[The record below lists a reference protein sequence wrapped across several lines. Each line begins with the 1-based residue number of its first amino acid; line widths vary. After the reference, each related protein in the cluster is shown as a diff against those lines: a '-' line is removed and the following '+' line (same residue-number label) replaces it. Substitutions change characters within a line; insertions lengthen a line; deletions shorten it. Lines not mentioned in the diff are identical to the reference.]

1 MPKKITPKNLV
12 LPDISRYFL
21 IVAVVGVT
29 ILLFWAISP
38 FFSVLIYAVL
48 LTVIFSPVYTFFI
61 KLFRGHSSWAAFVST
76 ILLAII
82 ILLPLSLFF
91 ILVAQE
97 AVDAYRS
104 IQDQDISEY
113 IAKID
118 LQKIDNLPFVNMN
131 LEELISTV
139 DLEQQFAVVQDILKN
154 ISSFLVVQSTSFLK
168 SIGSNFIKL
177 ILLLLTVF
185 FLFKDGATMRDFV
198 KSLSPLPLKYEDE
211 VERKLKNTIYAIVV
225 GGFGSAIIQGIAGA
239 IGFAIAG
246 VEQVVFFGTLMAF
259 GALIPYFGPSVIWGP
274 VALGLM
280 ITGEFGSGLF
290 LMIWG
295 LVLVSTVDNFIKPIL
310 IGNRA
315 HLYPLATFF
324 VVLGGLF
331 VFGLKG
337 IIFGP
342 LILSL
347 ALSIYHIYRLEYK
360 EILKV

>member
-1 MPKKITPKNLV
+1 MPKKRSSQNLV

-21 IVAVVGVT
+21 IVAVIGVT
-29 ILLFWAISP
+29 VLLFWAISP
-38 FFSVLIYAVL
+38 FFSVLVYAVL
-48 LTVIFSPVYTFFI
+48 LAVIFNPVYKF
-61 KLFRGHSSWAAFVST
+61 LFRAFKGRGTLAAFVST
-76 ILLAII
+76 FLVAVV
-82 ILLPLSLFF
+82 ILLPLSLFL

-97 AVDAYRS
+97 AVDAYRN
-104 IQDQDISEY
+104 IQDQNISEY
-113 IAKID
+113 IAQID
-118 LQKIDNLPFVNMN
+118 LEKIDNLPFVNMN
-131 LEELISTV
+131 LEELISRV
-139 DLEQQFAVVQDILKN
+139 DLEQQFAVIQDILKN

-168 SIGSNFIKL
+168 SIGSNLIKL
-177 ILLLLTVF
+177 VLLLLTVF
-185 FLFKDGATMRDFV
+185 FLFKDGAGMREFV
-198 KSLSPLPLKYEDE
+198 KSMSPLPLKYENE
-211 VERKLKNTIYAIVV
+211 VEHKLKNTIYAIVV
-225 GGFGSAIIQGIAGA
+225 GGFGSAIIQGIVGS

-246 VEQVVFFGTLMAF
+246 VDQIVFFGTLMAF
-259 GALIPYFGPSVIWGP
+259 GALIPYVGPSVIWGP

-280 ITGEFGSGLF
+280 ITGEFGYGLF

-295 LVLVSTVDNFIKPIL
+295 LVLVSTVDNFVKPVL

-337 IIFGP
+337 LVFGP